1 MTISTHFAVGGFATC
16 YLIGPDAGG
25 YSVLV
30 DPGYL
35 NAALV
40 GHIEQRDLPPS
51 AVMLTHTHPSH
62 CAGAGAI
69 QKVFGAE
76 IYAAAAVA
84 ELPTT
89 LVAGGQTLRIGAL
102 TVEVLSTPGHTEDSV
117 CYALPPVIFTGDT
130 LAAGAIGSAA
140 TAEGRATLQRVRSA
154 SGCSAVPTTKSC
166 FRAMGRRPRS
176 ASSAGS
182 TSTCGTDHPQAVDH
196 PRRRPEPLRQRS
208 PEPTGLLRARQPQPQ
223 RGGMQEH

>member
-102 TVEVLSTPGHTEDSV
+102 TFEVLSTPGHSEDSV

-140 TAEGRATLQRVRSA
+140 NAEGRATLRRSVRERLLSR
-154 SGCSAVPTTKSC
+154 GDHEVVLPGHGPPTTI
-166 FRAMGRRPRS
+166 GIERRFNV
-176 ASSAGS
+176 
-182 TSTCGTDHPQAVDH
+182 H
-196 PRRRPEPLRQRS
+196 LRD
-208 PEPTGLLRARQPQPQ
+208 
-223 RGGMQEH
+223 